1 MKQRKH
7 RSGEILIFLLKIL
20 VAVFMFTPIVW
31 ILSGSFKTLGEFTS
45 STHIIPREF
54 TLVNYRYI
62 FERSNVWI
70 YLRNTVLL
78 MTLTTL
84 GTLISSSFVAYPL
97 ARMDFK
103 GKNIIFGIIIATL
116 MVPEIALIIPK
127 YIMFAEISWLDSLLP
142 MIVPAFFTHPYNTF
156 LFRQF
161 FRTIPGELDEAA
173 ALDGCSK
180 GQTFFLILAP
190 LAKPIYATIGVLS
203 MVSWWNEL
211 TQPVFYI
218 NSDRWRTLTMATMTT
233 YMYTSG
239 NAFIQNWPSI
249 MAISTLMILPP
260 MLLYMFGSSF
270 FTEGI
275 KTSGIKG

>member
-1 MKQRKH
+1 MNRKQKLLPR
-7 RSGEILIFLLKIL
+7 ILILILKIA
-20 VAVFMFTPIVW
+20 VAVFMFTPIIW
-31 ILSGSFKTLGEFTS
+31 ILSGSFKSLAEFTA
-45 STHIIPREF
+45 STHILPKEP
-54 TLVNYRYI
+54 TMVNYAYI
-62 FERSNVWI
+62 FKRSNIWI

-78 MTLTTL
+78 MTLTTA
-84 GTLISSSFVAYPL
+84 GTLLSSSLVAYPL

-127 YIMFAEISWLDSLLP
+127 YMMFAELNWLDSLLP
-142 MIVPAFFTHPYNTF
+142 MVVPAFFTHPYNTF

-180 GQTFFLILAP
+180 GKTFFMVLAP
-190 LAKPIYATIGVLS
+190 LAKPIYATIAVLS

-218 NSDRWRTLTMATMTT
+218 SSDRWRTLTMATMTT

-239 NAFIQNWPSI
+239 NAFVRNWPSI
-249 MAISTLMILPP
+249 MAISSLMILPP
-260 MLLYMFGSSF
+260 MLLYTFGSSF